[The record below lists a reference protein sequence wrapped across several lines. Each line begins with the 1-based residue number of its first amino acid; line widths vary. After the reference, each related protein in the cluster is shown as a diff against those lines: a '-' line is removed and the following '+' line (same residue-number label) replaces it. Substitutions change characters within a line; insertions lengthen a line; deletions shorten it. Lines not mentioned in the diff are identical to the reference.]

1 MSTPTRMLK
10 PEFLST
16 HVDINIE
23 SYGMLGSAQVSTRT
37 EKLLTANF
45 TAQNQKHFQNLLIV
59 EPLHAVLR
67 IQKKGGNTKCGFD
80 GWWIFGKDIFRATTC
95 EYVCEQAYDGY
106 CTECDDGYE
115 GGSANARTASST
127 CVTCRAGHYCSA
139 GNSDPCPAGKYST
152 QQGASSS
159 STCKSCGNADHHC
172 PSGSQQVRGRATLP
186 GSYAFKCKNGIDC
199 EDSTICPEGFYCYA
213 GEKYSCPAGR

>member
-67 IQKKGGNTKCGFD
+67 IQKKVAIRNAVLMVGGFSEKIFSEPQPVSMFVNKHMMDIVLNVMMDTKV
-80 GWWIFGKDIFRATTC
+80 AVLMH
-95 EYVCEQAYDGY
+95 ELLHLLA
-106 CTECDDGYE
+106 
-115 GGSANARTASST
+115 
-127 CVTCRAGHYCSA
+127 
-139 GNSDPCPAGKYST
+139 
-152 QQGASSS
+152 
-159 STCKSCGNADHHC
+159 
-172 PSGSQQVRGRATLP
+172 
-186 GSYAFKCKNGIDC
+186 
-199 EDSTICPEGFYCYA
+199 
-213 GEKYSCPAGR
+213 